1 MEIGLSSVRA
11 DEEPWGFCSSAVG
24 IDASQS
30 PIIYAAEL
38 AVACPPAFLSY
49 SAWPCR
55 DETAKRFLAGTC
67 AVKMLPLVFSSLIP
81 ADFTL
86 TIR

>member
-38 AVACPPAFLSY
+38 AVACPPLFC
-49 SAWPCR
+49 PIR
-55 DETAKRFLAGTC
+55 RGHVETAKRFLAGTC

-86 TIR
+86 TIG